1 MNMLR
6 TTRLIVVIEPTTNV
20 VKKWSLQAAPTRKSK
35 IILKSAKKLVN
46 KRNTSLCVLKRGT
59 IAQRYLEGYNQ
70 DEKCPSNAGQLN
82 KKALISRYSGSSY
95 FYWL

>member
-1 MNMLR
+1 M
-6 TTRLIVVIEPTTNV
+6 VIEPTTPGAE
-20 VKKWSLQAAPTRKSK
+20 KRPPQAVPTSKSK
-35 IILKSAKKLVN
+35 FILNLGKKLVN
-46 KRNTSLCVLKRGT
+46 KRNTSLCILKRGT